1 MFEIFKSK
9 THIKRDLLEKII
21 CYETFR
27 RMFYDVQQ
35 AFTTIRSDSEIF
47 DKLISSNL
55 NVSKDKLK
63 YLEANKSFGQIKISL
78 QETDGPTNEAM
89 EYIGYPSN
97 AEQEKIL

>member
-27 RMFYDVQQ
+27 RTFYDVQQ
-35 AFTTIRSDSEIF
+35 AFTTIRSDSDTF
-47 DKLISSNL
+47 DKLIGSNL
-55 NVSKDKLK
+55 NASKDKLK

-78 QETDGPTNEAM
+78 QETDGPISETM
-89 EYIGYPSN
+89 E
-97 AEQEKIL
+97 